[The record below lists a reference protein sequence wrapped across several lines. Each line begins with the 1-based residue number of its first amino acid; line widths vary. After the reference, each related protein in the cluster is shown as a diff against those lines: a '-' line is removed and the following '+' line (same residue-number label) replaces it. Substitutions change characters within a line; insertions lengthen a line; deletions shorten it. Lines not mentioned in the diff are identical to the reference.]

1 MNSMDKAQKR
11 KLLVSSYIDP
21 TTVPEIPPEFI
32 INTLL
37 QRMGMGNDIH

>member
-21 TTVPEIPPEFI
+21 TTVPEILPEF

-37 QRMGMGNDIH
+37 RRMGIDIH